1 MRTGEGNGNNFRKGG
16 RYLYAD
22 YTPLEQNID
31 FLSQIKDFSNLS
43 NIIFQ
48 AHNDFEH
55 LRSVLA
61 NAESLESEIVSK
73 IDQLGTVL
81 VDIFGNFA
89 IRHNEPLRER
99 YSIPSEADPFVIA
112 SNTLRSNIIHSR
124 EVFLKQSD
132 SYRRYIYS
140 RIEGSLSSALEPLN
154 ELVSKGYEKL
164 PYIMTSSF
172 QKGLKISIDD
182 TFGDSKH
189 YNILLINTLP
199 PNSFSLSENSP
210 SFSYSL
216 SVRSTEIEF
225 WNQRRKVS
233 DFGLKYIMIPV
244 GLKTPITKKLKKSL
258 DFLPGLDKD
267 TKSQR
272 APKFVNVEDY
282 YLYSANTDGKENLLV
297 VLADNPS
304 KLDDNLIQIKY
315 RISEL
320 NHHDGRTATTNAAD
334 ISAKPRTHYLE
345 YNKLPKIDFTSS
357 EQGKVQD
364 ILGIKDI
371 AEATDIPKIL
381 LLGRAILDKM
391 ELILHHEPSQLAL
404 YSKLS
409 SIRVNHKDALV
420 VDESKSSISLG
431 NSKIIAYDPSL
442 VTIFLEIT
450 AKHYSPIIKKLKEKS
465 PMKNELILRF
475 ENADG
480 SREEHSLGIEELNFL
495 LKRTDD
501 GKKIARALEIYNDNN
516 DSDSSD
522 MRASIKSESE
532 ESTPGVSTS
541 FSCEIC
547 NKSFASRG
555 ELGQHTTDNHS
566 KTT

>member
-1 MRTGEGNGNNFRKGG
+1 MITGEDKGNNNFRKGG

-31 FLSQIKDFSNLS
+31 FLSQLKDFSSLS
-43 NIIFQ
+43 DIIFQ

-73 IDQLGTVL
+73 IDQLSSTVG
-81 VDIFGNFA
+81 DIFGNFG
-89 IRHNEPLRER
+89 IRYNEPLRER

-112 SNTLRSNIIHSR
+112 SSTLRSNIIHSR

-154 ELVSKGYEKL
+154 ELLSKGYEKL
-164 PYIMTSSF
+164 PYVMTSNL
-172 QKGLKISIDD
+172 QKGLQISIDN
-182 TFGDSKH
+182 TFGDNKH
-189 YNILLINTLP
+189 YNIMLTNTLP
-199 PNSFSLSENSP
+199 QNGSNLSENSAT
-210 SFSYSL
+210 SISYSL
-216 SVRSTEIEF
+216 SIRSTEIEF

-233 DFGLKYIMIPV
+233 DFGLKDIMIPV
-244 GLKTPITKKLKKSL
+244 GLKTPITKRLKKSL
-258 DFLPGLDKD
+258 DFLPGLDKEM
-267 TKSQR
+267 KNQR
-272 APKFVNVEDY
+272 APRFVNVEDY
-282 YLYSANTDGKENLLV
+282 YVYSANTDGKENLLV
-297 VLADNPS
+297 VLVDNPS
-304 KLDDNLIQIKY
+304 KLDDNLIHIKY

-320 NHHDGRTATTNAAD
+320 SRDDSNNADAAAATNAAGT
-334 ISAKPRTHYLE
+334 SARPRTHYLE
-345 YNKLPKIDFTSS
+345 YNKLPRIDFTSS

-371 AEATDIPKIL
+371 AEATDIPEIM
-381 LLGRAILDKM
+381 LLGRAILDKI
-391 ELILHHEPSQLAL
+391 ELIIHHEPSQLAL

-409 SIRVNHKDALV
+409 SIRVEDKDALV
-420 VDESKSSISLG
+420 IDASKSSISVG
-431 NSKIIAYDPSL
+431 NSNIVAYDPSL

-450 AKHYSPIIKKLKEKS
+450 AKYYSPIIRKLREKS

-495 LKRTDD
+495 LKRTDG
-501 GKKIARALEIYNDNN
+501 GKKIARALEIYNEDNN
-516 DSDSSD
+516 NDNNSNNNNNKISSSD
-522 MRASIKSESE
+522 
-532 ESTPGVSTS
+532 G
-541 FSCEIC
+541 
-547 NKSFASRG
+547 
-555 ELGQHTTDNHS
+555 TT
-566 KTT
+566 TT

>member
-1 MRTGEGNGNNFRKGG
+1 MKTGEGNVNNFRKGG

-31 FLSQIKDFSNLS
+31 LLSQIKDFSNLS
-43 NIIFQ
+43 NNIFQ

-73 IDQLGTVL
+73 IDQLASAL
-81 VDIFGNFA
+81 MDIFGTFGV
-89 IRHNEPLRER
+89 RYNEPLRER

-154 ELVSKGYEKL
+154 ELISKGYEKL
-164 PYIMTSSF
+164 PYTMTSNL

-182 TFGDSKH
+182 TFGDGKH
-189 YNILLINTLP
+189 YNILLMNTLL
-199 PNSFSLSENSP
+199 PNSFTLSEYSLSL
-210 SFSYSL
+210 SYSL

-233 DFGLKYIMIPV
+233 DFGLKDIMVPV

-282 YLYSANTDGKENLLV
+282 SLYSANTDGKENLLV

-304 KLDDNLIQIKY
+304 KPDDNLIQIKY

-320 NHHDGRTATTNAAD
+320 NHHDGRTTSTASTTTNTAGV
-334 ISAKPRTHYLE
+334 SAKPRTHYLE
-345 YNKLPKIDFTSS
+345 YNKLPRIDFTSS

-371 AEATDIPKIL
+371 AEATDIPQIL
-381 LLGRAILDKM
+381 LLGRAILDKI

-409 SIRVNHKDALV
+409 SIRVDDKDAVV

-431 NSKIIAYDPSL
+431 NSNIVAYDPGL

-450 AKHYSPIIKKLKEKS
+450 AKYYSPIITKLKEKS

-495 LKRTDD
+495 LKRTDG

-516 DSDSSD
+516 KNNDNDKDKDKDNMITSSD
-522 MRASIKSESE
+522 D
-532 ESTPGVSTS
+532 
-541 FSCEIC
+541 
-547 NKSFASRG
+547 
-555 ELGQHTTDNHS
+555 TT
-566 KTT
+566 T

>member
-1 MRTGEGNGNNFRKGG
+1 MKTGEGNGNNFRKGG

-31 FLSQIKDFSNLS
+31 LLSQLKDFSSLS
-43 NIIFQ
+43 NNIFQ

-73 IDQLGTVL
+73 IDQLASAL
-81 VDIFGNFA
+81 VDIFGTFGV
-89 IRHNEPLRER
+89 RYNEPLRER

-154 ELVSKGYEKL
+154 ELISKGYEKL
-164 PYIMTSSF
+164 PYIMTSNL

-182 TFGDSKH
+182 TFGDSKR

-210 SFSYSL
+210 SLSYSL

-233 DFGLKYIMIPV
+233 DFGLKDIMIPV

-258 DFLPGLDKD
+258 DFLPGLDKE

-304 KLDDNLIQIKY
+304 KPDDNLIQIKY

-320 NHHDGRTATTNAAD
+320 NHHDGRTTSTASTTTNAAGV
-334 ISAKPRTHYLE
+334 SAKPRTHYLE
-345 YNKLPKIDFTSS
+345 YNKLPRIDFTSS

-371 AEATDIPKIL
+371 AEATDIPEIL
-381 LLGRAILDKM
+381 LLGRAILDKI

-409 SIRVNHKDALV
+409 SIRVDDKDALV

-431 NSKIIAYDPSL
+431 NSNIVAYDPSL

-450 AKHYSPIIKKLKEKS
+450 AKYYSPIIRKLKEKS

-495 LKRTDD
+495 LKRTDG

-516 DSDSSD
+516 KNNDKDKDKDNMITSSD
-522 MRASIKSESE
+522 D
-532 ESTPGVSTS
+532 
-541 FSCEIC
+541 
-547 NKSFASRG
+547 
-555 ELGQHTTDNHS
+555 TT
-566 KTT
+566 T

>member
-1 MRTGEGNGNNFRKGG
+1 MKTGEGKGNNFRKGG

-22 YTPLEQNID
+22 YTALEQNID
-31 FLSQIKDFSNLS
+31 FLSQLKDFSSLS
-43 NIIFQ
+43 DIIFQ

-73 IDQLGTVL
+73 IDQLVSAL
-81 VDIFGNFA
+81 IDVFSNFGIKYND
-89 IRHNEPLRER
+89 PLRER
-99 YSIPSEADPFVIA
+99 YSIPTEADPFVIA
-112 SNTLRSNIIHSR
+112 SSTLRSNIVHSR

-154 ELVSKGYEKL
+154 ELISKGYEKL
-164 PYIMTSSF
+164 PYIMTSNI

-182 TFGDSKH
+182 TFGESKR

-199 PNSFSLSENSP
+199 PNSLGLSENSP
-210 SFSYSL
+210 SLSYSL

-225 WNQRRKVS
+225 WNQRKKVS
-233 DFGLKYIMIPV
+233 DFGLKDIMIPV
-244 GLKTPITKKLKKSL
+244 GLKTPITKKLKRSL
-258 DFLPGLDKD
+258 DFLPGLDKEA
-267 TKSQR
+267 KSQK

-297 VLADNPS
+297 VLVDNPS
-304 KLDDNLIQIKY
+304 KPDDNLIQIRY

-320 NHHDGRTATTNAAD
+320 NYHNDSAAATTTTTNAAD

-345 YNKLPKIDFTSS
+345 YNKLPRIDFTSS

-371 AEATDIPKIL
+371 AEATDIPEIL

-391 ELILHHEPSQLAL
+391 ELILHHEPSKLAL
-404 YSKLS
+404 YSKLY
-409 SIRVNHKDALV
+409 SIRVDDKDALV

-431 NSKIIAYDPSL
+431 NSNIVAYDPSL

-450 AKHYSPIIKKLKEKS
+450 AKYYSPIIKKLKEKS

-495 LKRTDD
+495 LKRTDG
-501 GKKIARALEIYNDNN
+501 GKRIAQALEIYSDNN
-516 DSDSSD
+516 KNNDKDKDKDKDNMITSSD
-522 MRASIKSESE
+522 DTI
-532 ESTPGVSTS
+532 T
-541 FSCEIC
+541 
-547 NKSFASRG
+547 
-555 ELGQHTTDNHS
+555 
-566 KTT
+566 

>member
-1 MRTGEGNGNNFRKGG
+1 MKTGEGNGNNFRKGG

-31 FLSQIKDFSNLS
+31 FLSQLKDFSSLS
-43 NIIFQ
+43 DIIFQ

-73 IDQLGTVL
+73 IDQLGSAL
-81 VDIFGNFA
+81 ADIFGNFG
-89 IRHNEPLRER
+89 IRYNEPLRER

-112 SNTLRSNIIHSR
+112 SSTLRSNIIHSR

-154 ELVSKGYEKL
+154 ELISKGYEKL
-164 PYIMTSSF
+164 PYIMTSNL

-210 SFSYSL
+210 SISHSL

-233 DFGLKYIMIPV
+233 DFGLKDIMIPV
-244 GLKTPITKKLKKSL
+244 GLKTPITKKLKKSF
-258 DFLPGLDKD
+258 DFLPGLDKEA
-267 TKSQR
+267 KSHR
-272 APKFVNVEDY
+272 SPKFVNVEDY

-297 VLADNPS
+297 VLVDNPS
-304 KLDDNLIQIKY
+304 KPDDNLIQIKY

-320 NHHDGRTATTNAAD
+320 NHHEGRTATTTTTTNAAG

-345 YNKLPKIDFTSS
+345 YNKLPRIDFTSS
-357 EQGKVQD
+357 EQGKIQD

-381 LLGRAILDKM
+381 LLGRAILDKI

-409 SIRVNHKDALV
+409 SIRVDDKDALV

-431 NSKIIAYDPSL
+431 NSNIVAYDPSL

-450 AKHYSPIIKKLKEKS
+450 AKYYSPIIRKLKEKS

-495 LKRTDD
+495 LKRTDG
-501 GKKIARALEIYNDNN
+501 GKKIARALEIYNGDNN
-516 DSDSSD
+516 NDDDDNMTTSSD
-522 MRASIKSESE
+522 D
-532 ESTPGVSTS
+532 
-541 FSCEIC
+541 
-547 NKSFASRG
+547 
-555 ELGQHTTDNHS
+555 TT
-566 KTT
+566 TT

>member
-1 MRTGEGNGNNFRKGG
+1 MKTGEGGGSSFRKG
-16 RYLYAD
+16 
-22 YTPLEQNID
+22 
-31 FLSQIKDFSNLS
+31 
-43 NIIFQ
+43 
-48 AHNDFEH
+48 
-55 LRSVLA
+55 
-61 NAESLESEIVSK
+61 
-73 IDQLGTVL
+73 
-81 VDIFGNFA
+81 
-89 IRHNEPLRER
+89 ER

-112 SNTLRSNIIHSR
+112 SSTLRSNIIHSR

-154 ELVSKGYEKL
+154 ELISKGYEKL
-164 PYIMTSSF
+164 PYIMTSNL

-182 TFGDSKH
+182 TFGDSKR

-210 SFSYSL
+210 SLSFSL

-233 DFGLKYIMIPV
+233 DFGLKDTMIPV

-258 DFLPGLDKD
+258 DFLPGLDKEA
-267 TKSQR
+267 KIQR

-304 KLDDNLIQIKY
+304 KPDDNLIQIRY

-320 NHHDGRTATTNAAD
+320 NHHDGKTTTTTAAANAAG
-334 ISAKPRTHYLE
+334 ISAKPTTHYLE

-357 EQGKVQD
+357 DQGKVQD

-371 AEATDIPKIL
+371 AEATDISKIL
-381 LLGRAILDKM
+381 LLGRAILDKI
-391 ELILHHEPSQLAL
+391 ELLLHHEPSQLAL

-409 SIRVNHKDALV
+409 SIRVEDKDALV
-420 VDESKSSISLG
+420 IDASKSSISVG
-431 NSKIIAYDPSL
+431 NNNIIAYDPRL
-442 VTIFLEIT
+442 VTLFLEIT
-450 AKHYSPIIKKLKEKS
+450 AKYYSPIIRKLREKS

-495 LKRTDD
+495 LKRTDG
-501 GKKIARALEIYNDNN
+501 GKKLARALEIYNGDN
-516 DSDSSD
+516 DKITSSD
-522 MRASIKSESE
+522 DE
-532 ESTPGVSTS
+532 
-541 FSCEIC
+541 
-547 NKSFASRG
+547 
-555 ELGQHTTDNHS
+555 TTA
-566 KTT
+566 TT

>member
-1 MRTGEGNGNNFRKGG
+1 MKTGEGKGNNFRKGG

-31 FLSQIKDFSNLS
+31 FLSQLKDFSSLS
-43 NIIFQ
+43 DIIFQ

-73 IDQLGTVL
+73 IDQLGSAL
-81 VDIFGNFA
+81 ADIFGNFG
-89 IRHNEPLRER
+89 IRYNEPLRER

-112 SNTLRSNIIHSR
+112 SSTLRSNIIHSR

-154 ELVSKGYEKL
+154 ELISKGYEKL
-164 PYIMTSSF
+164 PYIMTSNL
-172 QKGLKISIDD
+172 QKGLKISIDY

-210 SFSYSL
+210 SLSHSL

-233 DFGLKYIMIPV
+233 DFGLKDIMIPV

-258 DFLPGLDKD
+258 DFLPGLDKEA
-267 TKSQR
+267 KSHR

-297 VLADNPS
+297 VLVDNPS
-304 KLDDNLIQIKY
+304 KPDDNLIQIKY

-320 NHHDGRTATTNAAD
+320 NHHEGRTATTTTTTNAAG

-345 YNKLPKIDFTSS
+345 YNKLPRIDFTSS
-357 EQGKVQD
+357 EQGKIQD

-381 LLGRAILDKM
+381 LLGRAILDKI

-409 SIRVNHKDALV
+409 SIRVDDKDALV

-431 NSKIIAYDPSL
+431 NSNIVAYDPSL
-442 VTIFLEIT
+442 VAIFLEIT
-450 AKHYSPIIKKLKEKS
+450 AKYYSPIIRKLKEKS

-495 LKRTDD
+495 LKRTDG
-501 GKKIARALEIYNDNN
+501 GKKIARALEIYNGDNN
-516 DSDSSD
+516 NNDDDNNNNMTTSSD
-522 MRASIKSESE
+522 D
-532 ESTPGVSTS
+532 
-541 FSCEIC
+541 
-547 NKSFASRG
+547 
-555 ELGQHTTDNHS
+555 TT
-566 KTT
+566 TT

>member
-1 MRTGEGNGNNFRKGG
+1 MKTGEGKGNNFRKGG

-31 FLSQIKDFSNLS
+31 FLSQLKDFSSLS
-43 NIIFQ
+43 DIIFQ

-73 IDQLGTVL
+73 IDQLGSAL
-81 VDIFGNFA
+81 VDIFGNFG
-89 IRHNEPLRER
+89 IRYNEPLRER

-112 SNTLRSNIIHSR
+112 SSTLRSNIIHSR

-140 RIEGSLSSALEPLN
+140 RIEGSLSGALEPLN
-154 ELVSKGYEKL
+154 ELISKGYEKL
-164 PYIMTSSF
+164 PYIMTSNL
-172 QKGLKISIDD
+172 QKGVKISIDD
-182 TFGDSKH
+182 TFGDSKR
-189 YNILLINTLP
+189 YNILLINILP
-199 PNSFSLSENSP
+199 LNSFSLSENSP
-210 SFSYSL
+210 SLSYSL

-233 DFGLKYIMIPV
+233 DFGLKDIMIPV

-258 DFLPGLDKD
+258 DFLPGLDKEA
-267 TKSQR
+267 KSQR

-297 VLADNPS
+297 VLVDNPS
-304 KLDDNLIQIKY
+304 KPDDNLIQIKY

-320 NHHDGRTATTNAAD
+320 NHHDGRTTNAAG

-345 YNKLPKIDFTSS
+345 YNKLPRIDFTSS

-371 AEATDIPKIL
+371 AEATDIPEIL
-381 LLGRAILDKM
+381 LLGRAILDKI
-391 ELILHHEPSQLAL
+391 ELILHHEPSHLAL

-409 SIRVNHKDALV
+409 SIRVDDKDALV

-431 NSKIIAYDPSL
+431 NSNIVAYDPSL

-450 AKHYSPIIKKLKEKS
+450 AKYYSPIIRKLKEKS

-495 LKRTDD
+495 LKRTDG
-501 GKKIARALEIYNDNN
+501 GKKIARALEIYDGDNN
-516 DSDSSD
+516 SKQMSE
-522 MRASIKSESE
+522 AHKSNNS
-532 ESTPGVSTS
+532 
-541 FSCEIC
+541 
-547 NKSFASRG
+547 
-555 ELGQHTTDNHS
+555 
-566 KTT
+566 

>member
-1 MRTGEGNGNNFRKGG
+1 MKTGEGDGSSFRKGG

-31 FLSQIKDFSNLS
+31 FLSQIKDFSSLS

-73 IDQLGTVL
+73 IDQLGIVL
-81 VDIFGNFA
+81 VDTFGNFA
-89 IRHNEPLRER
+89 IRYNEPLRER

-154 ELVSKGYEKL
+154 ELLSKGYEKL
-164 PYIMTSSF
+164 PYIMTSNL
-172 QKGLKISIDD
+172 QKGLQISIDNI
-182 TFGDSKH
+182 FGDNKH
-189 YNILLINTLP
+189 YNILLINTLL
-199 PNSFSLSENSP
+199 PNSFSLPENSP
-210 SFSYSL
+210 SLSYSL

-225 WNQRRKVS
+225 WNQRRKIS
-233 DFGLKYIMIPV
+233 DFGLKDIMIPV

-258 DFLPGLDKD
+258 DFLPGLDKEG
-267 TKSQR
+267 KSQR

-282 YLYSANTDGKENLLV
+282 YLYSVNTDGKENLLV
-297 VLADNPS
+297 VLVDSPS
-304 KLDDNLIQIKY
+304 KPDDNLIQIKY

-320 NHHDGRTATTNAAD
+320 NHHDGRTTTTNAAG

-345 YNKLPKIDFTSS
+345 HNKLPRIDFTSS

-371 AEATDIPKIL
+371 AEATDIPEIL
-381 LLGRAILDKM
+381 LLGRAILDKI
-391 ELILHHEPSQLAL
+391 ELILHHESSQLAL

-409 SIRVNHKDALV
+409 SIRVDDKDAVV

-431 NSKIIAYDPSL
+431 NSNIVAYDPSL

-450 AKHYSPIIKKLKEKS
+450 AKYYSPIIRKLKEKS

-495 LKRTDD
+495 LKKTNS
-501 GKKIARALEIYNDNN
+501 GKKIARALEIYNGDDNN
-516 DSDSSD
+516 MITNSD
-522 MRASIKSESE
+522 
-532 ESTPGVSTS
+532 
-541 FSCEIC
+541 
-547 NKSFASRG
+547 N
-555 ELGQHTTDNHS
+555 TT
-566 KTT
+566 TT